1 MRSTWSSSCASSRTR
16 SSITK
21 SSASSAPTRSASAS
35 SAART
40 RTPTVKRG
48 CVTSA
53 RNSTPACAATAAS
66 AWATRRSPGG
76 SAGKTPLRTH
86 PARSATAIAGRA
98 HCALLPAAL
107 EELEQLFG
115 LVRDQQQPP
124 VLGLQETFFLRVRE
138 IRDQVIEVAGDV
150 QKPARL
156 GMKAE
161 LRPRHD
167 LDDLLER
174 AE

>member
-1 MRSTWSSSCASSRTR
+1 
-16 SSITK
+16 
-21 SSASSAPTRSASAS
+21 
-35 SAART
+35 
-40 RTPTVKRG
+40 
-48 CVTSA
+48 
-53 RNSTPACAATAAS
+53 AATAAS

-98 HCALLPAAL
+98 HCALLSAAL

-124 VLGLQETFFLRVRE
+124 VLGLEETFFLRVRE
-138 IRDQVIEVAGDV
+138 VRDQVIEVAGDV

-174 AE
+174 TEAARQRHETVRQPGHERLALVHGVDDVQPGDTGM